1 MPTIIRKTAIAL
13 LLAIA
18 GAVTASA
25 GQYYDLA
32 VKAFETGDYERC
44 IELFEKKIPAEIKQY
59 KKEQGFVHYSW
70 WPYVESAFAMK
81 DFKRAYKGINKHI
94 LVLDQKKDFAGR
106 SVVPLTPSDLERWP
120 LGKNKEVDY
129 LLNYLL
135 DIFFHR
141 YSYDVE
147 AFRKSPFIKHIANA
161 NRYTVNDLVAKAA
174 EVYFQ
179 DSKRGLEYHGAG
191 TLDNLCWAADFGHV
205 VATRVVANAFEQ
217 GYIDVNGG
225 ENIPVSVDK
234 EKAFYYWKKNSE
246 SSAAAGMERMVA
258 LYKCAEM
265 FMYGK
270 GTEKDPAAA
279 IGYFDKVIEGI
290 SEKNFYKS
298 AAYKNRAQCYMEMG
312 DTVSFFNKNK
322 EALEAGCNSVA
333 HNLGNCYKSGHG
345 TDIDYNKAFEAYSA
359 GLEKQDA
366 LSPVVPC
373 QWEVGMLLRDG
384 KGCPPDPERALELF
398 KSASDAGWIF
408 AQYTLAEE
416 YYKRQQW
423 TEAMNLCRLV
433 TDSDKRIP
441 NAARASVCKMM
452 ARMYTHGR
460 GVEAD
465 EAQAQQWWN
474 RAASYGDDD
483 AEIIRQ
489 WLGIK

>member
-44 IELFEKKIPAEIKQY
+44 IELFEKKIPAEIKQENKAAIY
-59 KKEQGFVHYSW
+59 NPYSW
-70 WPYVESAFAMK
+70 WPYIESAFAVK
-81 DFKRAYKGINKHI
+81 DFKRAFHGITDNHRIINKKYWI
-94 LVLDQKKDFAGR
+94 DDR
-106 SVVPLTPSDLERWP
+106 WWNLTPHDLELWP
-120 LGKNKEVDY
+120 EDKKP
-129 LLNYLL
+129 LL
-135 DIFFHR
+135 DVVLERFFSRHR
-141 YSYDVE
+141 EDVV
-147 AFRKSPFIKHIANA
+147 AFRNSPFIKHIISTG
-161 NRYTVNDLVAKAA
+161 RYTEDELIAQAA
-174 EVYFQ
+174 EAYFQ
-179 DSKRGLEYHGAG
+179 DSKTALKYKQDATFHY
-191 TLDNLCWAADFGHV
+191 LLCAADFGHV
-205 VATRVVANAFEQ
+205 EAARVVADAFER
-217 GYIDVNGG
+217 GYIGIEGG
-225 ENIPVSVDK
+225 DNIPVSVNK
-234 EKAFYYWKKNSE
+234 EKSFYYWKRISE

-384 KGCPPDPERALELF
+384 KGCTADPERALELF

-465 EAQAQQWWN
+465 EAQAQQWWD